1 MEGSYVFEK
10 RKRAVASIIATKNG
24 EVHKDVAP
32 LFYVQSVI
40 RNVENPNGLDTLQIY
55 VNDHNLRTY
64 EFNLTADKIHG
75 TNITAELSHYGIMI
89 EPSWHFAVVSHL
101 VYGYKQCVKTGS
113 IVYQNKV
120 LGWYP
125 FEGKDY
131 YFFDETDFNGKHS
144 ICTRRPIEFTKGDKK
159 TYLKFLEDTVFPSVE
174 LSLALVIGFSGVV
187 VAKLGYDNDL
197 RHGCGKSVR
206 NFKYREIYGRNAY
219 V

>member
-1 MEGSYVFEK
+1 M
-10 RKRAVASIIATKNG
+10 
-24 EVHKDVAP
+24 
-32 LFYVQSVI
+32 
-40 RNVENPNGLDTLQIY
+40 QIY

-125 FEGKDY
+125 FEGKEY
-131 YFFDETDFNGKHS
+131 YFFDETDFNGNHA
-144 ICTRRPIEFTKGDKK
+144 ICAREKTEFQKGDYE
-159 TYLKFLEDTVFPSVE
+159 TYRKFLQDTVFPSTE
-174 LSLALVIGFSGVV
+174 LSLALAIGYSAVV
-187 VAKLGYDNDL
+187 VARLNGEYDL
-197 RHGCGKSVR
+197 RNSNC
-206 NFKYREIYGRNAY
+206 
-219 V
+219 